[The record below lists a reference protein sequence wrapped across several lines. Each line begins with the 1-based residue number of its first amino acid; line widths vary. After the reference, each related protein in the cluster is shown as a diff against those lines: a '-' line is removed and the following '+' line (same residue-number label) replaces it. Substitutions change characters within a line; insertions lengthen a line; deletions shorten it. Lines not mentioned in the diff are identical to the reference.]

1 MSFDWHTEDEI
12 EWEGLAEPAADTA
25 VSPQHRWRVWLL
37 AGVLLVAGT
46 AVLFVARQL
55 NQRVEAASSA
65 VELDVQASH
74 RVLQEAA
81 QKRDGELFAT
91 FLSGRDP
98 EWGNAQVL
106 LVNQGLYLE
115 RPLFGL
121 TWLPGSTAVV
131 SATLSLDLQAAEL
144 AVVQAY
150 RFDIGRGLTETA
162 RLQQTEVYR
171 RAENRFL
178 LSPPL
183 AEFWGEP
190 RQFSTVYLTLHY
202 PARDEVWLRPLAAR
216 LEAAVAGVCAEW
228 GADCPANFHL
238 SLDFSISP
246 AAFLPEEREAD
257 GLLVLPAPSLAGRP
271 LDETGKAVLYRGYET
286 AVTEAA
292 LRQLAGESDSL
303 LYEAAL
309 DRILAEKG
317 LRPWPLTPS
326 HWQTIAAAQ
335 TALADGAVV
344 WQGQDSPQAER
355 LAHAI
360 VQFLVEEQGVSSRRL
375 LAAVVRDQ
383 ALPYSIW
390 LSAVMNEVDAAE
402 AAAWDQFVAEQA
414 KSG

>member
-25 VSPQHRWRVWLL
+25 VSPKRRWRAWLL
-37 AGVLLVAGT
+37 VGVLLVAVT
-46 AVLFVARQL
+46 AVLLAARQL

-98 EWGNAQVL
+98 EWGNAQVS
-106 LVNQGLYLE
+106 LVNQGFYLE

-121 TWLPGSTAVV
+121 TWLPGSSAVISV
-131 SATLSLDLQAAEL
+131 TLAPDLQAAEL
-144 AVVQAY
+144 TVAQAY
-150 RFDIGRGLTETA
+150 SFDIGHGLTETV

-178 LSPPL
+178 LAPPL

-190 RQFSTVYLTLHY
+190 RQFSTAYLTIHY
-202 PARDEVWLRPLAAR
+202 PARDEAFLRPLAAR
-216 LEAAVAGVCAEW
+216 LEAAVAEVCAEW

-238 SLDFSISP
+238 SLDFSVSP
-246 AAFLPEEREAD
+246 AAFLPEARGAE

-271 LDETGKAVLYRGYET
+271 LDEAGKDVLYRGYET
-286 AVTEAA
+286 AVTGAA
-292 LRQLAGESDSL
+292 LRQLAGESDSW

-317 LRPWPLTPS
+317 LRPWPLTPA
-326 HWQTIAAAQ
+326 HWQAIAAGQ

-355 LAHAI
+355 LAQAI

-383 ALPYSIW
+383 SLPYSIW

-414 KSG
+414 KSE